1 MLLEDFYKVEN
12 TTTSLEGDHTAILRI
27 NNSHHLYN
35 GHFPHRPVTPGV
47 MLMQL
52 FKEDAERTCG
62 KTLYLKKAVNVK
74 FMAVV
79 DPNEDPQ
86 LVLEYSLEN
95 IDGELGLKG
104 VARHKGAIAIKF
116 NARYGYKES

>member
-1 MLLEDFYKVEN
+1 MLLEDFYTVEN
-12 TTTSLEGDHTAILRI
+12 TTALDGIHTAVIKI
-27 NNSHHLYN
+27 NSSHRLYN

-52 FKEDAERTCG
+52 FKEDAERSCG
-62 KTLYLKKAVNVK
+62 KSLYLKKALNVK

-79 DPNEDPQ
+79 DPNDDPQ

-95 IDGELGLKG
+95 IEGELGLKG
-104 VARHKGAIAIKF
+104 VAKHKGALAIKF
-116 NARYGYKES
+116 SARYKYLES